1 MISFWHYLQLCSQSR
16 AIHTIIQ
23 INRTIL
29 FKTEASMLAH
39 YPALS
44 LLLQGVQ
51 TSSLQG
57 LTYRERSARRRIEV
71 GCRKVRVDIH
81 KKNKGGE
88 KVEKKRNN
96 QEITNKVQERTEAG
110 KRKSRRMRNRY
121 VREKRERKEDKVTDV
136 STKEKSNRHIN
147 HDMLYVLNPKDHS
160 LFSVV

>member
-1 MISFWHYLQLCSQSR
+1 M
-16 AIHTIIQ
+16 
-23 INRTIL
+23 
-29 FKTEASMLAH
+29 
-39 YPALS
+39 
-44 LLLQGVQ
+44 
-51 TSSLQG
+51 
-57 LTYRERSARRRIEV
+57 
-71 GCRKVRVDIH
+71 GCRKVREDIH

-110 KRKSRRMRNRY
+110 RRKSRRMRNRY

-160 LFSVV
+160 LFSVI